1 MTDNYHAARQIL
13 RDTMTVKLSYENIIS
28 EALENRTSRKVV
40 KRAIRADKLRRE
52 VSEVGSR
59 SGMISN

>member
-1 MTDNYHAARQIL
+1 
-13 RDTMTVKLSYENIIS
+13 MTVKLSYENIIS